1 MIESTLSKLAQE
13 VKEIQDAKQK
23 LQDENDLLK
32 LKIIEMKKDYTREL
46 VDMKRLYKIQ
56 HKQHV
61 KTYQDK
67 IDQLTLKIRKMHK
80 NSSESSPRNVLQ
92 PKDMN
97 RFTVPKMINKP
108 DLAAPSVST
117 VHNENVNNGKIKVK
131 TTEYIPGLPYSQY
144 ENPDIIPTQYST
156 DSDIEGHISPIK
168 QEINSPST
176 SQVFHSSP
184 VKFDNSQSQPTRNDD
199 YEDNEPKNVKRQKI
213 VNEYDISL
221 EEIESIF
228 KDTTPLF
235 QRHWMSKY
243 YENKFTKVP
252 DFKIDLTENPITRK
266 PWNINDFTR
275 KFEISETPPF
285 FYIKDNTSQ
294 EDRITKMKSEND
306 LKKTIRTRLNQIF
319 TGENYFLVE
328 ILNKYVKADRYIIDK
343 SVLEN

>member
-23 LQDENDLLK
+23 LQDENDSLK

-46 VDMKRLYKIQ
+46 VDMKRLYKLQ

-80 NSSESSPRNVLQ
+80 NSASPTQHNRILQ
-92 PKDMN
+92 PKDLN
-97 RFTVPKMINKP
+97 QFTVPKMINKP
-108 DLAAPSVST
+108 DLAAPNTSEKV
-117 VHNENVNNGKIKVK
+117 KVK

-156 DSDIEGHISPIK
+156 DSDIEGQISPIK
-168 QEINSPST
+168 EEPHSPST

-184 VKFDNSQSQPTRNDD
+184 VKFDSQTQNN
-199 YEDNEPKNVKRQKI
+199 DNEPKSVKRQKI
-213 VNEYDISL
+213 NEYDVSL
-221 EEIESIF
+221 DEIKSIF
-228 KDTTPLF
+228 KDTTPLY

-243 YENKFTKVP
+243 YENKFIKSPT
-252 DFKIDLTENPITRK
+252 FKIDLTNNPITMK
-266 PWNINDFTR
+266 PWTINDFTR

-306 LKKTIRTRLNQIF
+306 LKRTIKTRLNQIF

-328 ILNKYVKADRYIIDK
+328 ILNKFVKANRYTIDE
-343 SVLEN
+343 SVLRD